1 MLKSGQLFQVKD
13 QADSLDNYESYTK
26 LRNEN
31 KIFFFSYV
39 LKAINLLALI
49 SNFVFVLW
57 EASDSM
63 KIVLPK
69 VTLTLQ
75 CILHKSILWNI
86 LYQIL
91 YRIILSAY
99 DCTYNYIIKKFHD
112 INKSREFYFFDL
124 VRV

>member
-1 MLKSGQLFQVKD
+1 
-13 QADSLDNYESYTK
+13 
-26 LRNEN
+26 
-31 KIFFFSYV
+31 
-39 LKAINLLALI
+39 
-49 SNFVFVLW
+49 
-57 EASDSM
+57 M

-99 DCTYNYIIKKFHD
+99 DCRYTYIIKKYHD
-112 INKSREFYFFDL
+112 INKSREFYFFGL

>member
-1 MLKSGQLFQVKD
+1 
-13 QADSLDNYESYTK
+13 
-26 LRNEN
+26 
-31 KIFFFSYV
+31 
-39 LKAINLLALI
+39 
-49 SNFVFVLW
+49 
-57 EASDSM
+57 M

-99 DCTYNYIIKKFHD
+99 DCTYNYIIKKYHD
-112 INKSREFYFFDL
+112 INKSREFYFFGF